1 MSLNDKDTYLSGA
14 RGVDVHPAVANPT
27 EASAG
32 SDPPA
37 ANFVSEKEVDRTNGT
52 KDSLNRR

>member
-14 RGVDVHPAVANPT
+14 RGIDVHPGVANPT

-32 SDPPA
+32 SDPLA
-37 ANFVSEKEVDRTNGT
+37 ANFVSEKEFDQPKGAEY
-52 KDSLNRR
+52 SFNRR